1 MQVIQSL
8 FDLLEAHPFVT
19 IAIWLL
25 IIFSF
30 LNLFGSWS
38 KLTKRYATKY
48 HFKGKTWKFQS
59 ASVGNTAYSNCVTVG
74 SDHQGLYLSPFV
86 IFRFGH
92 PAILI
97 PWEQLTLITEER
109 FFNQLY
115 YLEVADCS
123 KIRIFVSDR
132 LLHRISQ
139 SSQGHFTIR
148 AQESQANQGNF
159 SPPAQEISELLA
171 SPEPVNIQ
179 FRTKLFLKVF
189 ALTFALG
196 LALGLGNHG
205 LAQYQAWQ
213 YPERYSL
220 YSLEEYTSPRYGN
233 DGPDMLFECLGLG
246 RPIRVKVE
254 QQNGTLVSEY
264 YYSIFGSVHQAKYRY
279 GTWYM
284 SGGGLFSTPLYTVN
298 CLLPLVVGWIGTIGW
313 GKKLERRARSS
324 TNIQTVARFRTAL
337 VVLFH
342 LGLVGITSLFLLYLI
357 PNVIVTAFI
366 DLWKYQG

>member
-8 FDLLEAHPFVT
+8 LNFLEAHPLIT
-19 IAIWLL
+19 TATWLL
-25 IIFSF
+25 LIFSF
-30 LNLFGSWS
+30 FNLFGSWA
-38 KLTKRYATKY
+38 KLAKKYATKY
-48 HFKGKTWKFQS
+48 HSTGKTWKFQS
-59 ASVGNTAYSNCVTVG
+59 VSVGNTAYSNCVTVG
-74 SDHQGLYLSPFV
+74 SNHQGLYLSPFV

-97 PWEQLTLITEER
+97 PWEHIRLRTKTG
-109 FFNQLY
+109 FFIQSN
-115 YLEVADCS
+115 YLEISDFPNI
-123 KIRIFVSDR
+123 KIVVSDR
-132 LLHRISQ
+132 FLHRISQ
-139 SSQGHFTIR
+139 ASQGK
-148 AQESQANQGNF
+148 F
-159 SPPAQEISELLA
+159 SPPAQEISELPA